1 MKTVPPCWKMY
12 QFHSP
17 NIVINN
23 RKNLQ
28 WWACKS
34 EVMSKQIKKI
44 KKRGLNRGASESKI
58 PAHVS
63 GLILPDVS
71 YHGTARNKGRRDFI
85 EALGSKERL
94 IYVAIS
100 RSRTTF
106 KFPQGNLWEAST
118 PLVTSISD
126 PSGGSVDKG
135 ATVCKLLTFRAVI

>member
-1 MKTVPPCWKMY
+1 MNNENGPSMLENVPISFTKY
-12 QFHSP
+12 SDQ
-17 NIVINN
+17 
-23 RKNLQ
+23 Q
-28 WWACKS
+28 
-34 EVMSKQIKKI
+34 QKK
-44 KKRGLNRGASESKI
+44 

-106 KFPQGNLWEAST
+106 KFPQGNL
-118 PLVTSISD
+118 
-126 PSGGSVDKG
+126 
-135 ATVCKLLTFRAVI
+135 